1 MFCPLYLAY
10 SFFYTRNSI
19 HQEILL
25 TFSWSFK
32 HIHCLTTSHDPPLLP
47 IWATMTSWLGLL
59 QCLPV
64 WPPHSHPC
72 QPQCRFTPLLKIVL
86 CFFISF
92 RVKSWVLMTY
102 LVLIASISHYLAP
115 TPAISLASLQFLKR
129 SKHSQDLCTCCSSS
143 LRLFIQVSF
152 WLALS
157 LHCNLCLYV
166 IMSHIRYHIRE
177 GPSWSPAVTAPITS
191 ILHSGLFPFFLFYHH
206 CQSYR
211 HSFTIC
217 L

>member
-1 MFCPLYLAY
+1 MTHHCCESEPPWPLGWAFCSVFLCGLPTPTPASPTVCSCRVICL
-10 SFFYTRNSI
+10 
-19 HQEILL
+19 
-25 TFSWSFK
+25 K
-32 HIHCLTTSHDPPLLP
+32 HN
-47 IWATMTSWLGLL
+47 
-59 QCLPV
+59 
-64 WPPHSHPC
+64 PC
-72 QPQCRFTPLLKIVL
+72 HFTPLLKIVL

-92 RVKSWVLMTY
+92 RVKSWVLMTC

-115 TPAISLASLQFLKR
+115 IPAISLASLQFLKH

-166 IMSHIRYHIRE
+166 IISHIRYHIRE

-211 HSFTIC
+211 HSFTVC